1 MICLRRGDWEARMT
15 RLLRSSLST
24 GRESGGGRG
33 RGVRAGGLLSVA
45 S

>member
-1 MICLRRGDWEARMT
+1 MT
-15 RLLRSSLST
+15 RLPRSSLST

-33 RGVRAGGLLSVA
+33 SGVRGAGGLLLLVA